1 MTQALLQIEAL
12 GFGYPEAPP
21 LVSNWSGRIDAG
33 VTLLYGD
40 TGSGKST
47 LLRVLA
53 GTPPALPAK
62 GRLTL
67 AGVRLDQD
75 AAAYRRDVFF
85 VDPGTDAYDAM
96 SCRECTDALVAGD
109 ARFDAAAWQALV
121 DAFSL
126 APHLEKKMFMLSTGS
141 KRKVWL
147 AAGLAT
153 GRALTL
159 LDEPT
164 GGLDGPSRRALWD
177 ALTRITAQPDRAV
190 VVASGEHIGDVEF
203 NATLELPFAAGA

>member
-1 MTQALLQIEAL
+1 MTRALLQADGL
-12 GFGYPEAPP
+12 GFSYPDTPP
-21 LVSNWSGRIDAG
+21 LLSNWSGTVGAG

-53 GTPPALPAK
+53 GALPAQ

-75 AAAYRRDVFF
+75 PAAYRRNVFF
-85 VDPGTDAYDAM
+85 ADPGTDAYDAM
-96 SCRECTDALVAGD
+96 SCRECTDVLVAGD
-109 ARFDAAAWQALV
+109 TRFDPIAWQALI
-121 DAFSL
+121 DGFSL
-126 APHLEKKMFMLSTGS
+126 TPHMDKKMFMLSTGS
-141 KRKVWL
+141 RRKVWL

-164 GGLDGPSRRALWD
+164 GGLDAPSRRCLW
-177 ALTRITAQPDRAV
+177 AVLTRIAAQQDRAV
-190 VVASGEHIGDVEF
+190 VVASGERIDDVPF
-203 NATLELPFAAGA
+203 NATLELPFAIGA